1 MELRNS
7 MAALTVQRGMRTKT
21 TTTLLLLALLIG
33 AGACGR
39 GQVSQGGA
47 AGPDGG
53 EQPWG
58 RTFLSTSVT
67 ENGQPKAL
75 VAGTRI
81 TLNFVADGHRL
92 GAQAGCNQMGGPAS
106 FEGGRLVV
114 GDMATTEMGCD
125 PPRHAQDEWLARF
138 LTSRP
143 QWSRSGSTLTL
154 EGGTTR
160 IVLEDREVAD
170 PDRPLQGTKWV
181 VDTIVDRDAAS
192 SVPAGVEAHL
202 TFEDGNRFGGNTSCN
217 GMGGNS
223 VVHED
228 SSTITFSEVITTK
241 MACDDDR
248 MRVERAVFATLDGD
262 VAYRIDA
269 DALRLDGPGGHGL
282 RLRATQEN
290 G

>member
-1 MELRNS
+1 
-7 MAALTVQRGMRTKT
+7 MATPTVQGGMRTKT
-21 TTTLLLLALLIG
+21 TTTLLLLALLLA

-39 GQVSQGGA
+39 GPVSQAGA
-47 AGPDGG
+47 TDSGG

-67 ENGQPKAL
+67 ENGQPKPL
-75 VAGTRI
+75 VDGTRI

-106 FEGGRLVV
+106 FEGGHLVV
-114 GDMATTEMGCD
+114 GDMATTDMGCD

-154 EGGTTR
+154 DNGTTR

-181 VDTIVDRDAAS
+181 VDTIVDRDTAS
-192 SVPAGVEAHL
+192 SVPAGAEAHL
-202 TFEDGNRFGGNTSCN
+202 TFEDDNRFGGNTGCN

-228 SSTITFSEVITTK
+228 RSTITFSEVITTK

-248 MRVERAVFATLDGD
+248 MRVERAVLATLDGD

-269 DALRLDGPGGHGL
+269 NVLRLDGPGDHGL
-282 RLRATQEN
+282 RLRAAK
-290 G
+290 